1 MIHFFLLLCIE
12 VGFFYEMMALTRP
25 VLFKVMSANSEVGRL
40 PFSIEIVRYWNSP
53 FISSSWMS
61 PVHKLSKSGG
71 QCYKWRP
78 SRKSSMPA
86 QQGIHLLPTWMES
99 EKGFNGVDI
108 WIKALKMD
116 VLSSHRDQGKSER
129 SFQVEDVARTKV
141 QGENIASKISQTQ
154 NSKDLH

>member
-1 MIHFFLLLCIE
+1 
-12 VGFFYEMMALTRP
+12 
-25 VLFKVMSANSEVGRL
+25 
-40 PFSIEIVRYWNSP
+40 
-53 FISSSWMS
+53 
-61 PVHKLSKSGG
+61 
-71 QCYKWRP
+71 
-78 SRKSSMPA
+78 
-86 QQGIHLLPTWMES
+86 MES